1 MNDDLVMNIN
11 VFFYITSRNRKVHYC
26 GYYCMCYLL
35 FKYLV
40 NTLERLMPGFWS
52 VGQAP
57 YQTFTY
63 LNICPRFHYLAICGS
78 YMYCTQILES
88 LAYDINVPLKLQKVL

>member
-1 MNDDLVMNIN
+1 
-11 VFFYITSRNRKVHYC
+11 
-26 GYYCMCYLL
+26 MCYLH
-35 FKYLV
+35 FKYVV

-63 LNICPRFHYLAICGS
+63 LNMCMTVAAVMLPWAFLITRFHYLAICGS

-88 LAYDINVPLKLQKVL
+88 LAYDMNIPLK